1 MTRREFYKYLKQ
13 HKLFS
18 IFCSYL
24 ASCYEAKLVGNPNF
38 VYCYKLPRNKL
49 EEFIKSNVET
59 STSLENL
66 ADYIKRTWNWNLHT
80 KMIYGGKKK

>member
-24 ASCYEAKLVGNPNF
+24 ATCYESRTITDKKYN
-38 VYCYKLPRNKL
+38 YKLPRNKL